1 MALNFID
8 KLKKVNLTKLED
20 MTSTVIN
27 AIQSK
32 TDSLNT
38 SEQEDKKT
46 EIDSI
51 DSLSGYIQSLQ
62 PDASPSVMMALQSQL
77 HVLKF
82 VQSPTMTLM
91 AVDNILVC
99 LYKALKSA
107 DNNEEKTVLR
117 ETFCSLLQS
126 FIFITE
132 ARLRY
137 EIDSNREESVRLLAD
152 AGDMLMSSV
161 SSTASLVVPIAAG
174 IKMGNA
180 LPKMVNV
187 LASNTEQNGF
197 LGRLIM
203 AKGKKAQ
210 IEEKKQEFDKTLCYI
225 FETLDNYSELIGP
238 SIQLHGMLKRYAD
251 GLVERYTKEQYAS
264 VAKQINE
271 KEAGKLEALIDTTSQ
286 AITSDTETTGIKLL
300 LKAVSQFT
308 KPAST
313 IDYMSVRNIKR
324 SLQCDLEG
332 YMTRNDKLKKDI
344 HATEEI
350 LRNTSLLQF
359 GKKSKLQKRI
369 SNLQAERNSL
379 EQTILDFE
387 RRINVVSTIID
398 PVDENIEV
406 YSANLQRIVEK
417 YKYNLESSCI

>member
-8 KLKKVNLTKLED
+8 KLKKVDLTKVAD
-20 MTSTVIN
+20 MTSSVIN
-27 AIQSK
+27 TTKSK
-32 TDSLNT
+32 ADSLNT
-38 SEQEDKKT
+38 SKLEEK
-46 EIDSI
+46 EPVIDSI
-51 DSLSGYIQSLQ
+51 DSLHGYLQSLQ

-91 AVDNILVC
+91 AVDNIMVC
-99 LYKALKSA
+99 LYKALKTGK
-107 DNNEEKTVLR
+107 DNEEKEALR
-117 ETFCSLLQS
+117 ETFTSLLQS
-126 FIFITE
+126 FIFLIE

-161 SSTASLVVPIAAG
+161 TSTASLVVPVAAG
-174 IKMGNA
+174 VKMGNA

-187 LASNTEQNGF
+187 LASNSEQNGF

-203 AKGKKAQ
+203 AKGKKAL

-251 GLVERYTKEQYAS
+251 GLVERYTREQYAL

-286 AITSDTETTGIKLL
+286 AITSDNETSGIKLL
-300 LKAVSQFT
+300 LKAVSQIT

-332 YMTRNDKLKKDI
+332 YMAQYDKLEKDI
-344 HATEEI
+344 HATEED
-350 LRNTSLLQF
+350 LRNTSLLQL
-359 GKKSKLQKRI
+359 GKKSKLQERI

-387 RRINVVSTIID
+387 RRINVVSTIIG

-417 YKYNLESSCI
+417 YKYNL

>member
-8 KLKKVNLTKLED
+8 KLKKVNLTKADD
-20 MTSTVIN
+20 MISTVIN

-51 DSLSGYIQSLQ
+51 GSLSGYIQSLQ
-62 PDASPSVMMALQSQL
+62 LDASPSVMMALQSQL

-107 DNNEEKTVLR
+107 KEYEEKEVLR

-161 SSTASLVVPIAAG
+161 TSTASLVVPVAAG
-174 IKMGNA
+174 IKIGNA

-225 FETLDNYSELIGP
+225 FESLDNYSELIGP

-251 GLVERYTKEQYAS
+251 GLVERYTREQYAL

-271 KEAGKLEALIDTTSQ
+271 KEAGKLEALVDTIPDV
-286 AITSDTETTGIKLL
+286 ITSENETSGIKLL
-300 LKAVSQFT
+300 LKTVSQIT
-308 KPAST
+308 KPTLT

-332 YMTRNDKLKKDI
+332 YMAQNNILERDI
-344 HATEEI
+344 HAAKEE
-350 LRNTSLLQF
+350 LRKTSLLQF
-359 GKKSKLQKRI
+359 SQKSKLQERI
-369 SNLQAERNSL
+369 STLQAEKTDI
-379 EQTILDFE
+379 EQKILDFE
-387 RRINVVSTIID
+387 RRINVVSTIIG
-398 PVDENIEV
+398 PVDKNIEI
-406 YSANLQRIVEK
+406 YSSNLYRIVEK
-417 YKYNLESSCI
+417 YKYII

>member
-1 MALNFID
+1 MTLID
-8 KLKKVNLTKLED
+8 KFKKVDLTKVVD
-20 MTSTVIN
+20 MASNVIN
-27 AIQSK
+27 TTKSK
-32 TDSLNT
+32 KESNTLNISESKEQVIDSVDSLNLFL
-38 SEQEDKKT
+38 K
-46 EIDSI
+46 
-51 DSLSGYIQSLQ
+51 SLQ
-62 PDASPSVMMALQSQL
+62 PEASPSVMMALQSQL
-77 HVLKF
+77 YVLKF
-82 VQSPTMTLM
+82 VQSPTMALM
-91 AVDNILVC
+91 TVDNILVC

-107 DNNEEKTVLR
+107 DSNEEKTVLR

-126 FIFITE
+126 FIFLIE

-137 EIDSNREESVRLLAD
+137 EIDSNRDESVRLLAD

-251 GLVERYTKEQYAS
+251 GLVERYTREQYAL

-271 KEAGKLEALIDTTSQ
+271 KEAGKLEAL
-286 AITSDTETTGIKLL
+286 
-300 LKAVSQFT
+300 
-308 KPAST
+308 
-313 IDYMSVRNIKR
+313 
-324 SLQCDLEG
+324 
-332 YMTRNDKLKKDI
+332 
-344 HATEEI
+344 
-350 LRNTSLLQF
+350 
-359 GKKSKLQKRI
+359 
-369 SNLQAERNSL
+369 
-379 EQTILDFE
+379 
-387 RRINVVSTIID
+387 
-398 PVDENIEV
+398 
-406 YSANLQRIVEK
+406 
-417 YKYNLESSCI
+417 

>member
-1 MALNFID
+1 MTLID
-8 KLKKVNLTKLED
+8 KFKKVDLTKVVD
-20 MTSTVIN
+20 MASNVIN
-27 AIQSK
+27 TTKSK
-32 TDSLNT
+32 KESNTLNISESKEQVIDSVDSLNLFL
-38 SEQEDKKT
+38 K
-46 EIDSI
+46 
-51 DSLSGYIQSLQ
+51 SLQ
-62 PDASPSVMMALQSQL
+62 PEASPSVMMALQSQL
-77 HVLKF
+77 YVLKF
-82 VQSPTMTLM
+82 VQSPTMALM

-107 DNNEEKTVLR
+107 DSNEEKTVLR
-117 ETFCSLLQS
+117 ETFCSLIQS
-126 FIFITE
+126 FIFLIE

-137 EIDSNREESVRLLAD
+137 EIDSNRDESVRLLAD

-251 GLVERYTKEQYAS
+251 GLVDRYTKEQYAS

-286 AITSDTETTGIKLL
+286 AITSDNETTGIKLL

-332 YMTRNDKLKKDI
+332 YMTQNDKLKKDI

-359 GKKSKLQKRI
+359 GKKSKLQERI

>member
-1 MALNFID
+1 
-8 KLKKVNLTKLED
+8 
-20 MTSTVIN
+20 
-27 AIQSK
+27 
-32 TDSLNT
+32 
-38 SEQEDKKT
+38 
-46 EIDSI
+46 
-51 DSLSGYIQSLQ
+51 
-62 PDASPSVMMALQSQL
+62 
-77 HVLKF
+77 
-82 VQSPTMTLM
+82 
-91 AVDNILVC
+91 
-99 LYKALKSA
+99 
-107 DNNEEKTVLR
+107 
-117 ETFCSLLQS
+117 
-126 FIFITE
+126 
-132 ARLRY
+132 
-137 EIDSNREESVRLLAD
+137 
-152 AGDMLMSSV
+152 
-161 SSTASLVVPIAAG
+161 
-174 IKMGNA
+174 MGNA

-210 IEEKKQEFDKTLCYI
+210 IEEKKQEFDKILCYI

-251 GLVERYTKEQYAS
+251 GLVDRYTKEQYAS

-286 AITSDTETTGIKLL
+286 AITSDNETTGIKLL

-332 YMTRNDKLKKDI
+332 YMTQNDKLKKDI

-359 GKKSKLQKRI
+359 GKKSKLQERI